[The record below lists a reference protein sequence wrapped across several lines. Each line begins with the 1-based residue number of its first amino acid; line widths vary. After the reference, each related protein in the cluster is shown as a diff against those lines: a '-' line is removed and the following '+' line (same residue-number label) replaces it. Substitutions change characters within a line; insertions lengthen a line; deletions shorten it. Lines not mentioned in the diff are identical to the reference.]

1 MKKLGNFL
9 WCVLG
14 GFIFAAVYAVL
25 GLVFCVTL
33 IGIPFGK
40 QYCKLAKLVFKPFG
54 KVVVFEGKH
63 PFGNFLWN
71 ILGLGIVY
79 SILYLVLGVVL
90 CVTLVGIPFG
100 KQCLK
105 LAGVAFKPFSK
116 AVV

>member
-14 GFIFAAVYAVL
+14 GEIFALLYLVL
-25 GLVFCVTL
+25 GIAFCVTL
-33 IGIPFGK
+33 VGIPLGK
-40 QYCKLAKLVFKPFG
+40 QWLKMSKLVFKPFG
-54 KVVVFEGKH
+54 KTVVFNKKR
-63 PFGNFLWN
+63 PVLNFLFFL
-71 ILGLGIVY
+71 LGGEVFSL
-79 SILYLVLGVVL
+79 LYLVLGIAL

-105 LAGVAFKPFSK
+105 LAKLSFKPAGR